1 MNQPMIPLK
10 NYGERIRI
18 ARLKL
23 LHEELIIKCAE
34 IGVGYAIGAVV
45 RSCSHK
51 THRSEQPSVYITR
64 KYLNSRRKF
73 FLRSGTS
80 EPCRLYTKNGYRKMI
95 FVLTETRARLMA
107 LAVVLLGWSLL
118 AFGQPDLKTARE
130 LVSKGLFDKA
140 VPILRQM
147 IAADPNRADARTLLG
162 TTLALQGI
170 RGEAIEQMAEAVR
183 LNPRSAQTHNAYGR
197 VLSRFVELKAAR
209 QEFEQ
214 ALELEP
220 GLAEAHVNLSLI
232 LAQAGD
238 LSGAGDHLDY
248 AIELEGDSPNAAY
261 AHYLKSKILGAQDQ
275 IDKSI
280 TELQKAVQLRADY
293 EEAWSDLGGMRR
305 LALDN
310 RGAVEALRRAVAL
323 KPEDALA
330 QYRLGQLYLQSG
342 DSVRAVN
349 YLRKALAQTPNDS
362 ATLYNLML
370 ALRKTGHVDEAKA
383 IEKQIAALKEQNS
396 RASEVGLAASGL
408 NSEGI
413 VLEKSGDVR
422 GALAKYRA
430 ALDLDPTSYGFR
442 LNYALALCRLGRWQ
456 DGIAELREVLR
467 VDPDNAD
474 AAKALYVALDQ
485 TRAHSGEDAR
495 KVSADPR

>member
-1 MNQPMIPLK
+1 MISVVI
-10 NYGERIRI
+10 ETWT
-18 ARLKL
+18 RLTVL
-23 LHEELIIKCAE
+23 AMVL
-34 IGVGYAIGAVV
+34 VGWG
-45 RSCSHK
+45 S
-51 THRSEQPSVYITR
+51 
-64 KYLNSRRKF
+64 
-73 FLRSGTS
+73 
-80 EPCRLYTKNGYRKMI
+80 M
-95 FVLTETRARLMA
+95 
-107 LAVVLLGWSLL
+107 
-118 AFGQPDLKTARE
+118 AFGQGDLQTVRK
-130 LVSKGLFDKA
+130 LVSKGSFDKA
-140 VPILRQM
+140 VAILRQM
-147 IAADPNRADARTLLG
+147 ITSEPNRADLRNLLG
-162 TTLALQGI
+162 TTLALEGI

-183 LNPRSAQTHNAYGR
+183 LNPMSAQTHNAYGT

-214 ALELEP
+214 ALELDP
-220 GLAEAHVNLSLI
+220 GVAEAHVNLSLI
-232 LAQAGD
+232 LAQGGD
-238 LSGAGDHLDY
+238 LSGASEHLAH

-261 AHYLKSKILGAQDQ
+261 AHYLKAKILGAQDQ

-305 LALDN
+305 LVLDSA
-310 RGAVEALRRAVAL
+310 GAVEALQRAVAL

-349 YLRKALAQTPNDS
+349 HLRKALAQTPNDS

-370 ALRKTGHVDEAKA
+370 ALRKTRHVEEAKA
-383 IEKQIAALKEQNS
+383 IENQITALKEQNS
-396 RASEVGLAASGL
+396 HASEVGLAASGL

-413 VLEKSGDVR
+413 QLEKTGDVR

-430 ALDLDPTSYGFR
+430 ALDLDPTGYGFR
-442 LNYALALCRLGRWQ
+442 LNYALALCRLGRWR

-474 AAKALYVALDQ
+474 AAKALYIALDQ
-485 TRAHSGEDAR
+485 TKGHSGDVAPAVCCR
-495 KVSADPR
+495 